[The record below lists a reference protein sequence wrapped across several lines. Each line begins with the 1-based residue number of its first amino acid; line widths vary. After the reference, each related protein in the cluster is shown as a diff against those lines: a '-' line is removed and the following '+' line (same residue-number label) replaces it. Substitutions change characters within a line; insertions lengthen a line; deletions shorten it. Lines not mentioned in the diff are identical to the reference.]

1 MSQTHWL
8 ITSVL
13 RHVTKQAR
21 GPAMSIARGMEEQ
34 IPQFV
39 SAGMPVEMACR
50 ESLLLAIHSAQI
62 KVKYCVGTERYALD
76 DFINTCSKMEALTE
90 HLARV

>member
-1 MSQTHWL
+1 
-8 ITSVL
+8 
-13 RHVTKQAR
+13 
-21 GPAMSIARGMEEQ
+21 MEEQ
-34 IPQFV
+34 IPRFV

-62 KVKYCVGTERYALD
+62 KAKYCVGAERYALD